1 MEKGLEGSFDS
12 ASILSQKDDKADH
25 VGYFELLKYAST
37 FEKLLFAIGVLTS
50 AVVGLSGPI
59 SFVFFSD
66 VVNDFI
72 NPGLKEFQVVIERM
86 AILGGATFVVAYI
99 QMFCLQLCAR
109 RQAKRIRYL
118 YFTSVLRQEPAWFDQ
133 QNVGTI
139 ITRLTEGVDKIEVG
153 LGEKA
158 GIFVQYILIFV
169 GGIVIGYTKNWELS
183 LVATAVFPPV
193 VVAFAALGMIT
204 RKFTVKE
211 RMAYS
216 KANAI
221 AGEVLSSVK
230 TVFAFEGQRRELNRY
245 AAELSAAEKLGL
257 KRSTLFGFVVGASD
271 SSIYILMAVTF
282 WYGIKMLSNGQ
293 SNPGDIILVVMA
305 MLFGGATI
313 GQAFHH
319 FDYFGIAVGAA
330 SEIFPVI
337 DRVPPI
343 DKFAGGQR
351 LEKVRGEISFEE
363 VSFTYPTRQDIKVLN
378 KFTWTIKPGQ
388 NVAIVGP
395 SGSGKSTVVQMIQ
408 RFYDT
413 DEGNVF
419 IDGVDIRDL
428 DLSWWRSQI
437 GVVSQE
443 PVLFAGTIAENI
455 RLGRQNATQE
465 EIEAAAKVARAHDF
479 ISKLPEAYETFV
491 AEGGGGMSGGQ
502 KQRIAIA
509 RALIRDPRILLLD
522 EATSALDTKSE
533 KSVQRALDAAK
544 QGRTTV
550 IVAHRLST
558 IRDAD
563 VIIVVDRG
571 SIVETGTHEE
581 LMAKKGIYAKL
592 ALRGLR
598 EETEKGDE
606 SDEDEDDDDVVKIL
620 ETAHKEHGKGDTSM
634 LEGDVDAKTVI
645 SSLAESVIDFGVEKK
660 RNVFVD
666 VLRMNKPEKWYMVLG
681 CLTSVLMGVLQ
692 ASFVI
697 VYTEMYDIFLE
708 SDEAKRFSRTSIL
721 CGVFGVLAFLRLLF
735 YTLNGFAFGV
745 SGERLTKRCRT
756 MLFETM
762 LKQEVGWYD
771 EAENQPGALTG
782 RLAADVPML
791 QNVSGRRL
799 GSIIEM
805 LVLSIASLFI
815 GFFFSW
821 QIALVSLAYFPIL
834 AFAGAFEAQS
844 WTGEVSRKS
853 VKGAS
858 LAHEAFSAVKTV
870 FSLQI
875 EDYFAKRYSDQA
887 LLSDRQ
893 IVKGVA
899 RYGLVS
905 AIANSLMSFEFAGV
919 FYAGGKLMEQGQVT
933 LLEVFRSYSA
943 VSFAASNLGYT
954 ASFAPDAKKASKAAE
969 AIFQVLNRQPELL
982 PDEGEFPDINLHP
995 LQGSI
1000 SFRNVR
1006 FRYPTRRRI
1015 PVLKGFSYDVPLG
1028 KSVAL
1033 VGQSGCGKSTI
1044 IQLVQRFYE
1053 PSKHANS
1060 GIILDGMDMSLI
1072 APNWIR
1078 RQIGVVSQEP
1088 NLLDMTIR
1096 DNIAY
1101 GLNHVSGEVPMEAII
1116 DAAKQA
1122 NAHNFIIG
1130 LPQQY
1135 DTPVGP
1141 RGSQLSGGQKQR
1153 VAIARAL
1160 VRNPRLLLLDEA
1172 TAALDN
1178 ESEQIVQAALDE
1190 AMKKG
1195 DRTTLVVAHRLTTVE
1210 NCDLVV
1216 VLEGGRAVESGSP
1229 AALMEAKG
1237 AYFALHNTA

>member
-12 ASILSQKDDKADH
+12 ASILSQN
-25 VGYFELLKYAST
+25 
-37 FEKLLFAIGVLTS
+37 

-363 VSFTYPTRQDIKVLN
+363 VSFTYPTRQDIK
-378 KFTWTIKPGQ
+378 PGQ

-620 ETAHKEHGKGDTSM
+620 ETAHK